1 MEDYNEFEKVR
12 AIFFDF
18 DNTLVDFDTNSKRAL
33 DVISRELYTYIID
46 NGFPINISDAEIAEI
61 VRTISCKL
69 DSEGIYDRTVWIEK
83 ILEKLGISVTKE
95 QIFEWTSLYWSIA
108 SDTKVFDDVQDTL
121 DFLKKK
127 GYRLG
132 IITNSDGEGGSKT
145 RRLENFPLIRYF
157 DIIVIGGENNI
168 KPKPSVQPFIVG
180 CEKLGLSSDQC
191 AMVGDDPVKDCLAAK
206 KAGLSSIL
214 IDRQNKVKFAEL
226 YADLV
231 IRNIKSLQDIF

>member
-1 MEDYNEFEKVR
+1 MEDYNEFEKIR

-18 DNTLVDFDTNSKRAL
+18 DNTLVDFETNSKRAL
-33 DVISRELYTYIID
+33 DVLSKELYTYLID
-46 NGFPINISDAEIAEI
+46 NNLSLNISSSEINEI
-61 VRTISCKL
+61 VTSISCKL
-69 DSEGIYDRTVWIEK
+69 DSEGVYDRTIWIEK
-83 ILEKLGISVTKE
+83 ILEKLGISVNKE
-95 QIFEWTSLYWSIA
+95 QIFEWVSLYWSIA

-127 GYRLG
+127 GYKLG
-132 IITNSDGEGGSKT
+132 IITNSDGEGGSKS
-145 RRLENFPLIRYF
+145 RRLENFPLIKYF

-180 CEKLGLSSDQC
+180 CEKLSLSSDQC
-191 AMVGDDPVKDCLAAK
+191 VMVGDDPVKDCLAAK
-206 KAGLSSIL
+206 KAGLNSIL